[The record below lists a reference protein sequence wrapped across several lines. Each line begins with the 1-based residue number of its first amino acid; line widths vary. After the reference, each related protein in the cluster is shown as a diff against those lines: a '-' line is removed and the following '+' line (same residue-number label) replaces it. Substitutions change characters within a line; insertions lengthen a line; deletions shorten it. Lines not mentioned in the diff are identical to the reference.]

1 MGVLYLAEVHKKNGF
16 MGAKTELKLLA
27 QKQSEHNW
35 SPISG
40 DELLQADAAND
51 YNAGVLVL
59 VEMDGNQ
66 QLKSIQDATRQL
78 VGILKSFSR
87 MREKFRTQE
96 EEIEGWKQSL
106 IYQSQELTRRE
117 VDMES
122 RAEEIQEWEAEA
134 QKIEQQRQEFEA
146 TRDQILQLK
155 DQMEQDRQQLEEGW
169 GRLQTAQHES
179 EVGLSDEQ
187 VRQVEQLLNQ
197 LDGAIGSDARN
208 PKQLLANIDQQHHQL
223 NEFWQTLEQDRAQA
237 QQQQTILDQQQSELQ
252 SAWQAWQQTQD
263 SLAQTQLELRVQE
276 QTISLK
282 AEQKKWLSEHL
293 QSQAHL
299 YQNLSQIQGG
309 MGDQTNLTA
318 LREMPIEDLE
328 ATVDKLNKELVKLS
342 SFVNDQ
348 EEELKYQL
356 QSIEELEVKLQN
368 ASEYDQL
375 SLTGELEDER
385 QHFRLL
391 DETLEGQ
398 RKTLKE
404 KEATLYFHQDVLY
417 QRKRSQ
423 QNQFH
428 QNAAMD
434 LGPIVELAAAEQQ
447 KQQQTLQQ
455 LETDLNDLQTSLQVT
470 RDTIAATSTDQEN
483 KRHHLQQQDQELEQ
497 QKASLA
503 ELWGKI
509 KSSES
514 LLQPIQETLG
524 VLKDQLSSSPNDD
537 GQASEN
543 SSHLALQELKQ
554 MFMAIGG
561 STSG

>member
-1 MGVLYLAEVHKKNGF
+1 MLYLAEVHKKNGF

>member
-1 MGVLYLAEVHKKNGF
+1 MLYLAEVHKKNGF

-40 DELLQADAAND
+40 EELLQADAAND

-117 VDMES
+117 VDMEA
-122 RAEEIQEWEAEA
+122 RAEEIQEWEAES

-146 TRDQILQLK
+146 TRAQILQLK
-155 DQMEQDRQQLEEGW
+155 EQMEQDRQQLEEGW
-169 GRLQTAQHES
+169 GRLQNAQRET
-179 EVGLSDEQ
+179 ETGLSDEQ
-187 VRQVEQLLNQ
+187 VHQIEQLLNQ
-197 LDGAIGSDARN
+197 LDHAIVGGAAN
-208 PKQLLANIDQQHHQL
+208 PEQLLASIDQQHRQL
-223 NEFWQTLEQDRAQA
+223 SESWLMLEQDRAQA
-237 QQQQTILDQQQSELQ
+237 QHQQAALDQQQSELQ
-252 SAWQAWQQTQD
+252 AAWQVWQQTQD
-263 SLAQTQLELRVQE
+263 SLAQTKLELKVQE
-276 QTISLK
+276 QTLALK
-282 AEQKKWLSEHL
+282 ADQKNWLREQY
-293 QSQAHL
+293 QTQATL
-299 YQNLSQIQGG
+299 CQNLSQMQGG
-309 MGDQTNLTA
+309 GGDQTDLQT
-318 LREMPIEDLE
+318 LREMPIEELE
-328 ATVDKLNKELVKLS
+328 ATVDRLNTELAKLS

-356 QSIEELEVKLQN
+356 EAIEELEAKIQN

-398 RKTLKE
+398 RQTLKE
-404 KEATLYFHQDVLY
+404 REAILYFHQDVLY

-423 QNQFH
+423 QNKFH
-428 QNAAMD
+428 QTAALD
-434 LGPIVELAAAEQQ
+434 LAPMVALAKAEQQ
-447 KQQQTLQQ
+447 KQEQALQQ
-455 LETDLNDLQTSLQVT
+455 LEHELNDLQTSLQVT
-470 RDTIAATSTDQEN
+470 RDTVATTAADQEN
-483 KRHHLQQQDQELEQ
+483 KRQHLQQQEQELEQ
-497 QKASLA
+497 QKAALA

-509 KSSES
+509 KTSES
-514 LLQPIQETLG
+514 LLQPIQDTLG
-524 VLKDQLSSSPNDD
+524 ALKGQLPSAE
-537 GQASEN
+537 GQPQDNPSQ
-543 SSHLALQELKQ
+543 SALQELKQ
-554 MFMAIGG
+554 MFMAIGQG
-561 STSG
+561 GANG

>member
-1 MGVLYLAEVHKKNGF
+1 VLYLAEVHKKNGF

-40 DELLQADAAND
+40 EELIQADAAND

-59 VEMDGNQ
+59 VEMDANQ

-117 VDMES
+117 VDMEARS
-122 RAEEIQEWEAEA
+122 EEIQEWDAES

-146 TRDQILQLK
+146 TRAQILQLK
-155 DQMEQDRQQLEEGW
+155 EQMEQDRQQLEEGW
-169 GRLQTAQHES
+169 GRLQNAQQES
-179 EVGLSDEQ
+179 AAGLSDEQ
-187 VRQVEQLLNQ
+187 VHQIEQLLNQ
-197 LDGAIGSDARN
+197 LDHAIVGEPTN
-208 PKQLLANIDQQHHQL
+208 PEQLLANIDQQHSQL
-223 NEFWQTLEQDRAQA
+223 NESWQTLEQDRDQA
-237 QQQQTILDQQQSELQ
+237 QQEQTSLAQRQSEVRA
-252 SAWQAWQQTQD
+252 AWQAWQQTQD
-263 SLAQTQLELRVQE
+263 SLAQTKLEFKVQE
-276 QTISLK
+276 QVLTLK
-282 AEQKKWLSEHL
+282 TDQQSWLQEQL
-293 QSQAHL
+293 QAQSTL

-309 MGDQTNLTA
+309 EGEQTDLQM
-318 LREMPIEDLE
+318 LRDMPIDELE
-328 ATVDKLNKELVKLS
+328 ATVDKLNTELTKLS

-356 QSIEELEVKLQN
+356 EAIHELEAKVQQ

-375 SLTGELEDER
+375 SLTGELEEER

-404 KEATLYFHQDVLY
+404 REATLYFHQDVLY

-428 QNAAMD
+428 QTAALD
-434 LGPIVELAAAEQQ
+434 LAPMIELAKAEQQ
-447 KQQQTLQQ
+447 KQQQALQQ
-455 LETDLNDLQTSLQVT
+455 LENEINHLQMSLQVT
-470 RDTIAATSTDQEN
+470 QDTIAATSTEQEN
-483 KRHHLQQQDQELEQ
+483 KRQYLEQQEQELEQ
-497 QKASLA
+497 QTTALA

-509 KSSES
+509 KTSEC
-514 LLQPIQETLG
+514 LLQPIQDTLG
-524 VLKDQLSSSPNDD
+524 TLRGQLSTSADDQGQDSPS
-537 GQASEN
+537 QAV
-543 SSHLALQELKQ
+543 LQELKQ
-554 MFMAIGG
+554 MFMAIGQG
-561 STSG
+561 SATHG

>member
-1 MGVLYLAEVHKKNGF
+1 MLYLAEVHKKTGF

-40 DELLQADAAND
+40 EELLQADAAND

-87 MREKFRTQE
+87 MREKFKTQE

-117 VDMES
+117 VDMEA
-122 RAEEIQEWEAEA
+122 RAEEIQEWEAES

-146 TRDQILQLK
+146 TRAQILQLK
-155 DQMEQDRQQLEEGW
+155 EQMEQDRQQLEEGW
-169 GRLQTAQHES
+169 GRLQNAQNEAQA
-179 EVGLSDEQ
+179 GLSDEQ
-187 VRQVEQLLNQ
+187 VRQIEQLLDQ
-197 LDGAIGSDARN
+197 LDQAIAGGTAN
-208 PKQLLANIDQQHHQL
+208 PDHLLANISQQHHQL
-223 NEFWQTLEQDRAQA
+223 NEAWRTLDQDRAHA

-252 SAWQAWQQTQD
+252 AAWQEWQHTQD
-263 SLAQTQLELRVQE
+263 SLAQTQLELKVQE
-276 QTISLK
+276 QSFTLK
-282 AEQKKWLSEHL
+282 SEQKNWLSEQL
-293 QSQAHL
+293 QAQTTL
-299 YQNLSQIQGG
+299 YQNLSQMQGG
-309 MGDQTNLTA
+309 AGDQA
-318 LREMPIEDLE
+318 DVHKLRDMPIEELE
-328 ATVDKLNKELVKLS
+328 GTVDKLNKELVKLS

-348 EEELKYQL
+348 EEELKYQ
-356 QSIEELEVKLQN
+356 QQAIEELEAKIQN

-398 RKTLKE
+398 RKTLQE
-404 KEATLYFHQDVLY
+404 REAILYFHQDVLY

-423 QNQFH
+423 QNKFH
-428 QNAAMD
+428 QTATLD
-434 LGPIVELAAAEQQ
+434 LAPVLELAKAEQA
-447 KQQQTLQQ
+447 KHQQALDKLNYELSD
-455 LETDLNDLQTSLQVT
+455 LEASLQLT
-470 RDTIAATSTDQEN
+470 RNTVESTSIDQEN
-483 KRHHLQQQDQELEQ
+483 KRNTLQQQEQDLEN
-497 QKASLA
+497 QKTTLA

-509 KSSES
+509 KTSEN
-514 LLQPIQETLG
+514 LLQPTQD
-524 VLKDQLSSSPNDD
+524 VLD
-537 GQASEN
+537 
-543 SSHLALQELKQ
+543 ALQGQMGAEGEQDGPAISTLNELKQ
-554 MFMAIGG
+554 VFMAIGQG
-561 STSG
+561 

>member
-1 MGVLYLAEVHKKNGF
+1 MLYLAEVHKKTGF

-40 DELLQADAAND
+40 EELLQADAAND

-87 MREKFRTQE
+87 MREKFKTQE

-117 VDMES
+117 VDMEA
-122 RAEEIQEWEAEA
+122 RAEEIQEWEAES

-146 TRDQILQLK
+146 TRAQILQLK
-155 DQMEQDRQQLEEGW
+155 EQMEQDRQQLEEGW
-169 GRLQTAQHES
+169 GRLQNAQNEANN
-179 EVGLSDEQ
+179 GLSDEQ
-187 VRQVEQLLNQ
+187 VQQIEQLLDQ
-197 LDGAIGSDARN
+197 LDGALTNGVSN
-208 PKQLLANIDQQHHQL
+208 PEQLHHLQ
-223 NEFWQTLEQDRAQA
+223 EAWHTLDQDRAQA
-237 QQQQTILDQQQSELQ
+237 QQQQATLEQQQADIQ
-252 SAWQAWQQTQD
+252 AAWQAWQQTQD
-263 SLAQTQLELRVQE
+263 SLAQTKLELKVQE
-276 QTISLK
+276 QSVALK
-282 AEQKKWLSEHL
+282 SEQKQWLGE
-293 QSQAHL
+293 QIQA
-299 YQNLSQIQGG
+299 QNKLCEQLNQMQGG
-309 MGDQTNLTA
+309 MGEQADVQA
-318 LREMPIEDLE
+318 LRDMPIEELE
-328 ATVDKLNKELVKLS
+328 ETVEKLNTELAKLS

-348 EEELKYQL
+348 EEELKYQ
-356 QSIEELEVKLQN
+356 QQAIDELEAKIQN

-398 RKTLKE
+398 RKTLQE
-404 KEATLYFHQDVLY
+404 REAILYFHQDILY

-428 QNAAMD
+428 QTATLD
-434 LGPIVELAAAEQQ
+434 IGPVLQLAKTEQEQQ
-447 KQQQTLQQ
+447 QQA
-455 LETDLNDLQTSLQVT
+455 LEKLNHELSDLESSLQVT
-470 RDTIAATSTDQEN
+470 RTTIETTSTEQEN
-483 KRHHLQQQDQELEQ
+483 KRNALQQQEQELEN
-497 QKASLA
+497 QKNALA

-509 KSSES
+509 KTAEN
-514 LLQPIQETLG
+514 LLQPIQG
-524 VLKDQLSSSPNDD
+524 VLGQTSDD
-537 GQASEN
+537 GQQG
-543 SSHLALQELKQ
+543 SSPTSALNELKQ
-554 MFMAIGG
+554 VFMAIGQG
-561 STSG
+561 S

>member
-1 MGVLYLAEVHKKNGF
+1 MLYLAEVHKKNGF

-470 RDTIAATSTDQEN
+470 RDTIAVTSTDQEN